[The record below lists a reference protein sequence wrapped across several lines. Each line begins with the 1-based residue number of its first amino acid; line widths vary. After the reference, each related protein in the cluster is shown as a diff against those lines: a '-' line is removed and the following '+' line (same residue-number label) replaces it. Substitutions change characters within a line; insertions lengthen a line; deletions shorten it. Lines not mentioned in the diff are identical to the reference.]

1 MRLVLVRHAEAAA
14 GDPDELRALSPAG
27 EEQARALAGRIAS
40 EHGVDAVLSSPLL
53 RARQTADAIARA
65 AGLDAQPSDLLG
77 PGATVDDVL
86 LAAAAQGDTVVLV
99 CHNPDCQLIA
109 AELGAVVPHGF
120 PPAGYAVIDLP
131 A

>member
-1 MRLVLVRHAEAAA
+1 MLVRHAEAAA

-27 EEQARALAGRIAS
+27 EEQARALAHRIAS

-65 AGLDAQPSDLLG
+65 AGLDVQSSDLLA
-77 PGATVDDVL
+77 PGATVADVL

-99 CHNPDCQLIA
+99 GHNPDCQLIA